1 MSGASFEIPEFSGS
15 FLVMLCGWIA
25 KELTELLGDECDVG
39 HSSYEA

>member
-15 FLVMLCGWIA
+15 FLVMLCGWIV

-39 HSSYEA
+39 HSSYEV